1 MDGDHYYSKST
12 AQRAVLK
19 NCCYSKVV
27 YCVKER
33 GTHLELAAGG
43 RVLLLTGVQESHL
56 HHLLTRLNCRLKLPE
71 IFSLSLPLST
81 HTFRKGSPKMLKEYI
96 HL

>member
-12 AQRAVLK
+12 AQRGVLK

-43 RVLLLTGVQESHL
+43 GVLLLAGVQESHL

-71 IFSLSLPLST
+71 IFSLYLITLLGRV
-81 HTFRKGSPKMLKEYI
+81 HPKC
-96 HL
+96 